1 MADQQDHSSK
11 SIMYWSIAIAI
22 VLMVALVPLSK
33 LGKGTAS
40 GASAE
45 DADARIAPVAK
56 VALQVASAA
65 APAGPVDPKATYNG
79 VCAAC
84 HASGAAGAPKTG
96 DKAAWA
102 PRIAA
107 GKDTLYK
114 NAIGGKGAM
123 PPKGGSSLS
132 DDDFKKV
139 VDYLVG
145 LSK

>member
-1 MADQQDHSSK
+1 MADNNDHSSK
-11 SIMYWSIAIAI
+11 SIMYWSIAAAI
-22 VLMVALVPLSK
+22 VLMVLIVPLSK
-33 LGKGTAS
+33 LGKGSAG

-56 VALQVASAA
+56 VALQVAGAA
-65 APAGPVDPKATYNG
+65 APSGPVDPKSVYNG

-84 HASGAAGAPKTG
+84 HASGAAGAPKAG

-102 PRIAA
+102 PRIAQ

-123 PPKGGSSLS
+123 PPKGGASLA

-145 LSK
+145 LAK

>member
-1 MADQQDHSSK
+1 MAEQKETSSK
-11 SIMYWSIAIAI
+11 SIMYWSIAVAV
-22 VLMVALVPLSK
+22 VLMILIVPLSK
-33 LGKGTAS
+33 LGKGTAG
-40 GASAE
+40 GANSD

-56 VALQVASAA
+56 VALHVAGATQA
-65 APAGPVDPKATYNG
+65 TGPVDPKTVYNG
-79 VCAAC
+79 ICAAC
-84 HASGAAGAPKTG
+84 HASGAAGAPKAG

-102 PRIAA
+102 PRIAQ

-123 PPKGGSSLS
+123 PPKGGSSIS